1 MRLVWISPPSGFDGI
16 LATSVSFHG
25 EYVVGVAWND
35 RGNARAFWWSLS
47 DGIVILPIPSAYTAS
62 EAVAVSADGS
72 IVAGNLLIDNRPTMV
87 RWHVGEQPEILHEQ
101 CEARAM
107 ATDGQIIVGRQYR
120 DDGKRQAIVWT
131 PNSGVCAVFEPDA
144 SHESELVGISADGKI
159 MVGQLVVAPGVH
171 RSFLYTNSSSPEF
184 LDIRCEVSALSGD
197 GSTLVGRV
205 RNRKGGFEPCA
216 YTLSGTV
223 RTIRLSAQLV
233 SGWVLGVS
241 YNGNTLVG
249 IGYLS
254 DGRTTAFGATPT
266 TGARILDQVY
276 TQILEG
282 GSLSVA
288 RSVSA
293 DGRYIVGWGQ
303 SRVNRTEAYWLDTGF

>member
-1 MRLVWISPPSGFDGI
+1 MRLVWISPPSGFDAI
-16 LATSVSFHG
+16 LATSVSSKG
-25 EYVVGVAWND
+25 EYVAGVARND

-47 DGIVILPIPSAYTAS
+47 DGIVILPIPSTYTGS
-62 EAVAVSADGS
+62 EAIAVSADGS

-87 RWHVGEQPEILHEQ
+87 RWSLGGQPEILQEK

-107 ATDGQIIVGRQYR
+107 STDGQIIVGRQYR
-120 DDGKRQAIVWT
+120 DDGKKQAIVWT

-159 MVGQLVVAPGVH
+159 MVGQIVVAPGVH
-171 RSFLYTNSSSPEF
+171 RSFMYRNSISPEF
-184 LDIRCEVSALSGD
+184 LNCPCEVSALSGD
-197 GSTLVGRV
+197 GTTLVGRI
-205 RNRKGGFEPCA
+205 RNRKGRFEPCA
-216 YTLSGTV
+216 STLSGTV
-223 RTIRLSAQLV
+223 RTIRLSVRFV
-233 SGWVLGVS
+233 SGWALGVS
-241 YNGNTLVG
+241 YNGNTQVG
-249 IGYLS
+249 VGYLS

-266 TGARILDQVY
+266 TGARILDEVY
-276 TQILEG
+276 TPFLAG